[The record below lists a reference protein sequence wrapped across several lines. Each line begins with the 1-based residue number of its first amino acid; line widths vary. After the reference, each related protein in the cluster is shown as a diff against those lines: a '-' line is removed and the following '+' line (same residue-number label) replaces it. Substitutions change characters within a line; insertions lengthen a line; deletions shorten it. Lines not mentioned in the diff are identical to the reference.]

1 VTEDRPPHST
11 ATEEPPPPPAPE
23 ESPATAPDESAQP
36 EPAPEPPPPPSEP
49 PSEPPPS
56 EPPPSEPPPSEPPPA
71 AEVPATDPETGLP
84 VNVNPDGPGP
94 KIIGFEPIPPPAP
107 PAPPKPRPKRP
118 PRPRDPLPW
127 PELRSAATAVTEDAT
142 PDELKDIFRL
152 LPEDVREET
161 IDGVREYRK
170 GARRPVSAYA
180 GKSLARAVHT
190 ARRARRNPESD
201 DAVSEAI
208 GQALAAE
215 AIASLDVEVAA
226 EVILPKRDLLDREAK
241 TARRRQKAE
250 DDRERDERRRRAR
263 EASGQQGGTFGSF
276 SGTKIRGLD
285 EVAKLL
291 QEQET
296 SSD

>member
-1 VTEDRPPHST
+1 VTADGPPNTT
-11 ATEEPPPPPAPE
+11 ATEEPPAEAVQTPPPPPEAPPAAAESVPPPPPPPPPAPAAEETPPPPPPAPE
-23 ESPATAPDESAQP
+23 I
-36 EPAPEPPPPPSEP
+36 SE
-49 PSEPPPS
+49 
-56 EPPPSEPPPSEPPPA
+56 
-71 AEVPATDPETGLP
+71 ETGLP
-84 VNVNPDGPGP
+84 VNIDPEGPGP
-94 KIIGFEPIPPPAP
+94 KIIGFEPIKPPPP

-127 PELRSAATAVTEDAT
+127 PELRSAAAAIAESSD
-142 PDELKDIFRL
+142 PEELKDLFRL

-161 IDGVREYRK
+161 ITAVREYRK
-170 GARRPVSAYA
+170 GARRPVSAFA

-190 ARRARRNPESD
+190 ARRGRRKPETD

-215 AIASLDVEVAA
+215 VIASLDVEVAA

-291 QEQET
+291 QEQQSTDE
-296 SSD
+296 

>member
-1 VTEDRPPHST
+1 VTEDRPPNPT
-11 ATEEPPPPPAPE
+11 ATEEAPPPPAPPPGE
-23 ESPATAPDESAQP
+23 LPPDI
-36 EPAPEPPPPPSEP
+36 
-49 PSEPPPS
+49 
-56 EPPPSEPPPSEPPPA
+56 
-71 AEVPATDPETGLP
+71 DPE
-84 VNVNPDGPGP
+84 GPGP

-127 PELRSAATAVTEDAT
+127 PELRNAAASITEDAS
-142 PDELKDIFRL
+142 PEDLKELFRL
-152 LPEDVREET
+152 LPEDVRDET
-161 IDGVREYRK
+161 VEGVRGYKK
-170 GARRPVSAYA
+170 GARRPVSAFA

-190 ARRARRNPESD
+190 SRRARRKPDSD

-215 AIASLDVEVAA
+215 AIASLDVELAA
-226 EVILPKRDLLDREAK
+226 EVILPKRDLLDREARN
-241 TARRRQKAE
+241 ARRRQKVEE
-250 DDRERDERRRRAR
+250 DKERDERRRRAR

-291 QEQET
+291 QEQE
-296 SSD
+296 SDD